1 MEAPIQP
8 VPIPCA
14 INPASVAASLVLIGF
29 SAVIGQIVL
38 MRKLIQVFNG
48 NEMSLGIL
56 LATWLFWTAAGST
69 LCSLFKLNK
78 TTARCAVA
86 ALEALLALTLSPTIW
101 ALRASK
107 SIFQTVPG
115 ELVGPVPMLLASLV
129 CLSLFCL
136 LSGALFVAAARM
148 LKTERAVSPRIAAAS
163 AYLLEA
169 AGSGLGGILASIVL
183 LRYLESFQIAAIV
196 SLLNLFMAAVLLI
209 PMRRSRLAAL
219 TASTALLTILLVI
232 YVAPPLNRQS
242 QQRLWQGFHIVATR
256 DSIYGN
262 LAVTQ
267 TGPIRSIYSN
277 GVLLANAPDEAAA
290 EESVHYA
297 LLEHPAPK
305 NILLISGGVN
315 GSVAQAL
322 RHPTVQR
329 IDYVEL
335 DPALISIARQF
346 FPAQPSNSDPRV
358 HIHFSDGRHYL
369 KTTSAAFDAI
379 LLNVPDPQTAQ
390 LNRFYTVEFFRSARA
405 HLAPGGLLALELRSS
420 EETIDPDL
428 AEFLRCIQ
436 RTLSQVFPYV
446 VAIPGD
452 TIHFFAAA
460 EPNVL
465 TTDPKILIARLHQ
478 RNLRTQYVSEYFIP
492 YRMMPDRMTQVQQQ
506 LQPLA
511 STPVNRDFAPIAYY
525 FDVALWSS
533 QFKSGYSNWFR
544 AAAQIP
550 FTRILA
556 ALLILLTLAVA
567 LLAFPIRQQS
577 TVSVHDVRVHK
588 VSVPHPF
595 PRFLRK
601 WVGTRSHCF
610 LPGPIV
616 PSHDHRARSAAAS
629 CAAATGFTLIAL
641 EIFLLLAFQSIY
653 GYVYHQLAI
662 LIGLSMAGIALGS
675 WLALR
680 RIRSLARPP
689 HATMAITQLLLALS
703 CPALLLAVS
712 LLEKFTGTATTW
724 LAAQLVLPALA
735 AISGI
740 LGGYQFPIAAEIY
753 LHDRAGRSGL
763 GTLYALDLL
772 GGCAGALLLST
783 YLIPVFGFW
792 KTAWLTAAV
801 NLAPALLER
810 FSHRCTPYPENLNHA

>member
-1 MEAPIQP
+1 MFETE
-8 VPIPCA
+8 CA
-14 INPASVAASLVLIGF
+14 I
-29 SAVIGQIVL
+29 
-38 MRKLIQVFNG
+38 
-48 NEMSLGIL
+48 
-56 LATWLFWTAAGST
+56 T
-69 LCSLFKLNK
+69 
-78 TTARCAVA
+78 
-86 ALEALLALTLSPTIW
+86 
-101 ALRASK
+101 
-107 SIFQTVPG
+107 
-115 ELVGPVPMLLASLV
+115 
-129 CLSLFCL
+129 
-136 LSGALFVAAARM
+136 
-148 LKTERAVSPRIAAAS
+148 PRIAAAS

-183 LRYLESFQIAAIV
+183 LRCFESFQIAFLVA
-196 SLLNLFMAAVLLI
+196 LLNLCMAAVLLF

-219 TASTALLTILLVI
+219 AAATALLTIFLLV
-232 YVAPPLNRQS
+232 YAAPPLDRQS
-242 QQRLWQGFHIVATR
+242 EQRLWQGFHLVATR

-267 TGPIRSIYSN
+267 TGSIRSIYSN

-305 NILLISGGVN
+305 NILLIGGGVN

-329 IDYVEL
+329 IDTVEL
-335 DPALISIARQF
+335 DPALIAIARQF

-369 KTTSAAFDAI
+369 KTSAAAYDAI
-379 LLNVPDPQTAQ
+379 ILNVPDPQTAQ

-405 HLAPGGLLALELRSS
+405 HLAPGGILALELRSS
-420 EETIDPDL
+420 EETISPDL
-428 AEFLRCIQ
+428 AEFLRCIE
-436 RTLSQVFPYV
+436 RTLKEVFPYV

-460 EPNVL
+460 QPDVL
-465 TTDPKILIARLHQ
+465 TDDPKILMARLRE
-478 RNLRTQYVSEYFIP
+478 RNMHTQYVREYFIP
-492 YRMMPDRMTQVQQQ
+492 FRMMPDRMAQVQEQ
-506 LQPLA
+506 LQPLTG
-511 STPVNRDFAPIAYY
+511 TPVNRDFAPIAYY
-525 FDVALWSS
+525 FDFVLCNA
-533 QFKSGYSNWFR
+533 QFKSGYSGWFR

-550 FTRILA
+550 FTRILGA
-556 ALLILLTLAVA
+556 VLILLFLVAV
-567 LLAFPIRQQS
+567 LLAFLPKRA
-577 TVSVHDVRVHK
+577 
-588 VSVPHPF
+588 
-595 PRFLRK
+595 
-601 WVGTRSHCF
+601 HC
-610 LPGPIV
+610 
-616 PSHDHRARSAAAS
+616 ARSAAAS

-662 LIGLSMAGIALGS
+662 LIGLCMAGIALGS

-680 RIRSLARPP
+680 RIRSLPGPP
-689 HATMAITQLLLALS
+689 HSTMAITQLLLALS

-712 LLEKFTGTATTW
+712 LLQNFTGSATTW

-735 AISGI
+735 ALSGM

-753 LHDRAGRSGL
+753 LHDRAVRSGL

-772 GGCAGALLLST
+772 GGCAGALLFST

-792 KTAWLTAAV
+792 KTAWLCAAI
-801 NLAPALLER
+801 NLAPALLAARAGLEEKR
-810 FSHRCTPYPENLNHA
+810 IDSRS